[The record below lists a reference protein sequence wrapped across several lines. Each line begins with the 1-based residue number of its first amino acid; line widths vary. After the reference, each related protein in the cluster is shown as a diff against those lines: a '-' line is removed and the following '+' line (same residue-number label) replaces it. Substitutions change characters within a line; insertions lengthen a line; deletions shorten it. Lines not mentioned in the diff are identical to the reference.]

1 MNSLFS
7 HTKRTENPYRW
18 NESYF
23 LLGCCFRFFNWGSN
37 YCLVVKQFNRE
48 ENKIYKNKLTQITDT
63 QKSNRMEV
71 GRQSK
76 KQQQYSILQALC
88 FQKRSIQKIVDPD
101 FSSFLNFV
109 LFSQQANGGNV
120 LQRIGI
126 RITIILQEREREQWL
141 PKFGRIQGR
150 RPSL

>member
-1 MNSLFS
+1 
-7 HTKRTENPYRW
+7 
-18 NESYF
+18 
-23 LLGCCFRFFNWGSN
+23 
-37 YCLVVKQFNRE
+37 
-48 ENKIYKNKLTQITDT
+48 
-63 QKSNRMEV
+63 MEV

-88 FQKRSIQKIVDPD
+88 FQNRSIQKIVDPD

-109 LFSQQANGGNV
+109 LFSQQANGGNE

-126 RITIILQEREREQWL
+126 RITTILQEREREQWL